1 MRVYVN
7 WETREIIG
15 PSQVETIIDEKASE
29 YINDE
34 SAFSDFLYENY
45 TIEQV
50 WRMDSRKKDNVLD
63 DYSAGCRGEAEEWFD
78 DNFCEYEVE

>member
-7 WETREIIG
+7 WETQEIVG
-15 PSQVETIIDEKASE
+15 PNQVEAIIDKKASE

-50 WRMDSRKKDNVLD
+50 WRMDSREKNNVLN
-63 DYSAGCRGEAEEWFD
+63 DYCAGWRDEAEEWFD
-78 DNFCEYEVE
+78 SKFCEYEVE